1 MISVEKL
8 KVEFGI
14 KPLFQ
19 DASFVIND
27 NDKVALVGKNGAG
40 KSTLMK
46 ILCGQQQP
54 TDGKISISSDMR
66 ISYLTKVMILQ
77 DQTTEKNETNK

>member
-27 NDKVALVGKNGAG
+27 NDKVALVGKMEPEIH
-40 KSTLMK
+40 SDEDTLWSA
-46 ILCGQQQP
+46 
-54 TDGKISISSDMR
+54 TAYR
-66 ISYLTKVMILQ
+66 R
-77 DQTTEKNETNK
+77 

>member
-27 NDKVALVGKNGAG
+27 NDKVALVGK
-40 KSTLMK
+40 KWSRKIHSDEDTLWSA
-46 ILCGQQQP
+46 
-54 TDGKISISSDMR
+54 TAYR
-66 ISYLTKVMILQ
+66 R
-77 DQTTEKNETNK
+77 